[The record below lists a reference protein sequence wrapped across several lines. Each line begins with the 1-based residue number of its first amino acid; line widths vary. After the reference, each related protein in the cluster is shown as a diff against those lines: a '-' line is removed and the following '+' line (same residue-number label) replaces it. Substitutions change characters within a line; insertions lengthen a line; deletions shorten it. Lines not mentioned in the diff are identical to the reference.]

1 MTGKSSGIVIL
12 LIATMIA
19 ISAAAWSQDEPLS
32 GDDLSDAPEDTIRI
46 EDAVVCQDV
55 VDRQPIGAGDVIP
68 KDSGKVYCFTR
79 VVGALKDTTV
89 THNWYFQGAL
99 KSSVQLPVRSPNWR
113 TWSSKDLDPDQ
124 AGQWM
129 VEVLAENGSPLE
141 SLIFFVQ

>member
-1 MTGKSSGIVIL
+1 MTGKPSGIVIL
-12 LIATMIA
+12 LIAAMIA
-19 ISAAAWSQDEPLS
+19 ISATAWSQDEPPS
-32 GDDLSDAPEDTIRI
+32 GDDLSDVPEDTIQI

-89 THNWYFQGAL
+89 THNWYFQGVL
-99 KSSVQLPVRSPNWR
+99 KSSVQLPVRSPDWR
-113 TWSSKDLDPDQ
+113 TWSSKELDPDM